1 MTENLPHD
9 GPVRPRRDD
18 EGLRAAVARR
28 GSFMR
33 TLKAVAWS
41 FFGVR
46 KSAEHAKDVEQLN
59 PLHVIVAAV
68 VAAALFVG
76 GLLALVSWILSSGVA
91 R

>member
-1 MTENLPHD
+1 MRAAAHHPGEPGD
-9 GPVRPRRDD
+9 A
-18 EGLRAAVARR
+18 GLRGAVARR
-28 GSFMR
+28 GAFGR

-46 KSAEHAKDVEQLN
+46 KSAEHAKDLEQLN

>member
-1 MTENLPHD
+1 MTDELPHD
-9 GPVRPRRDD
+9 
-18 EGLRAAVARR
+18 ELSAQGLREAVARR
-28 GSFMR
+28 GSLLR

-46 KSAEHAKDVEQLN
+46 RSSEHARDLEQLN
-59 PLHVIVAAV
+59 PLHLIAAGI

-76 GLLALVSWILSSGVA
+76 ALVALVGWIISSGIA